1 MEQALLDAARL
12 EPGQDVLVLGSGAL
26 ALGAHERVGDGWVY
40 VVRSQVDEL
49 EELLG
54 EAHAAGASG
63 VAYLVGEAPVL
74 PLPDGAVAAAVG
86 RIATDDGALGA
97 AAEELARVLSAGGRA
112 SFAEPD
118 PDAGEELARALAA
131 AGFEQVEVVARGRG
145 GRRERPAR
153 LRMREPDDEPVS
165 HPRGS
170 RHGSVALGRVR

>member
-1 MEQALLDAARL
+1 MNAADLEQALLDAAQL
-12 EPGQDVLVLGSGAL
+12 QPEDDVLVLGGGAL

-86 RIATDDGALGA
+86 WIATDEGALVA
-97 AAEELARVLSAGGRA
+97 AADELARVLSAGGRI

-118 PDAGEELARALAA
+118 SAAGDELARSLGE
-131 AGFEQVEVVARGRG
+131 AGFQQVEVERVGEEAVVSGRL
-145 GRRERPAR
+145 A
-153 LRMREPDDEPVS
+153 
-165 HPRGS
+165 
-170 RHGSVALGRVR
+170 